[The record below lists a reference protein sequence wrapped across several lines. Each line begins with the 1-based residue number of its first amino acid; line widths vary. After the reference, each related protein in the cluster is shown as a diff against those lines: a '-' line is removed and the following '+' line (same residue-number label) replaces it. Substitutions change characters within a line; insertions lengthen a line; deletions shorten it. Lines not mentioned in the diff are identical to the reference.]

1 MATSICIITPS
12 GLKCMSS
19 PIVSHDP
26 CGAPV
31 DLTPGQQEAVNK
43 VREDLRAAFPGTPV
57 DSTIEIMVKA
67 VTLMLVAGVTGNTQ
81 FTIVRVVDQLSGS

>member
-1 MATSICIITPS
+1 MAQSICIITPN

-31 DLTPGQQEAVNK
+31 DLTREQEAALGK
-43 VREDLRAAFPGTPV
+43 VRQDLKTAFSGTPV

-67 VTLMLVAGVTGNTQ
+67 MTLMLVAGVTGTTQ
-81 FTIVRVVDQLSGS
+81 FTIVRVVDQVSGS

>member
-1 MATSICIITPS
+1 M
-12 GLKCMSS
+12 
-19 PIVSHDP
+19 
-26 CGAPV
+26 
-31 DLTPGQQEAVNK
+31 LTFSNDSLRNK